1 MKIARINQSKE
12 LLIKGELIESNIDRT
27 RLLSNGNIETFEYI
41 EGSIAGI
48 KNNNL
53 LGLELIELAQL
64 EVQAFSPADI
74 PNLKMWLDA
83 TQITAND
90 GDKVSQW
97 SDLSGNN
104 NHAVQGSVSLQP
116 TFKDNVFN
124 GKPAV
129 RFAEETYNLLNT
141 GNIALG
147 ERTYVVVMEAINPGR
162 GSWHSVILQSAAPYY
177 QIYGNTNGTTL
188 RFYLGSDIA
197 LPVNIHR
204 KALIVITTTQGQ
216 TNFYIDGQN
225 VLTSTAGS
233 NTVINS
239 PFSIGGWAIA
249 SYGLNG
255 NIAELLMYSG
265 VLTDVDRQS
274 IENYLMSKWG
284 LV

>member
-1 MKIARINQSKE
+1 LLGKDVYFRGLKIERAYH
-12 LLIKGELIESNIDRT
+12 KGEMII
-27 RLLSNGNIETFEYI
+27 GGVPF
-41 EGSIAGI
+41 
-48 KNNNL
+48 
-53 LGLELIELAQL
+53 
-64 EVQAFSPADI
+64 VPFSPADI

-83 TQITAND
+83 TQITANH

-104 NHAVQGSVSLQP
+104 NHAIQGSGSLQP
-116 TFKDNVFN
+116 TFKNTAFN

-129 RFAEETYNLLNT
+129 RFGEVAYNLLNT

-177 QIYGNTNGTTL
+177 QIYGNTNGTRL
-188 RFYLGSDIA
+188 NFYLDNA
-197 LPVNIHR
+197 LSLLVNIHR
-204 KALIVITTTQGQ
+204 KALIGITTTQGQ
-216 TNFYIDGQN
+216 TKFYIDGEN

-239 PFSIGGWAIA
+239 PFSIGGWAIS